1 MPKRGR
7 MRSRFLRCSTSSLLN
22 GMRPE
27 RTSSMPGWIFVAPG
41 IGEGEPIERKAE
53 RLEDQL
59 GPRAMLVRQSTSV
72 PNTSKN
78 SAFGDR
84 HGVRPVK
91 RRYEPA
97 ASMPFDLSTSA
108 AAGPVSALISALA
121 ASLSLALAPSP
132 AA

>member
-1 MPKRGR
+1 M
-7 MRSRFLRCSTSSLLN
+7 
-22 GMRPE
+22 
-27 RTSSMPGWIFVAPG
+27 
-41 IGEGEPIERKAE
+41 AE
-53 RLEDQL
+53 RLEESSAS
-59 GPRAMLVRQSTSV
+59 RAMLVRQSTSV

-78 SAFGDR
+78 SAFGD
-84 HGVRPVK
+84 PSMACAPLSEL
-91 RRYEPA
+91 RYEPA